1 MIAVLLQAQNWWL
14 PWLPLIGVLLGGLL
28 TGGFACLTLWLQR
41 RHQKQQERN
50 KLYREKLQELYE
62 VVSVFKNSYRQ
73 TTGSAAISLAGRQ
86 PLTDVGPAVPV
97 EKLQMLVGFYAPS
110 LQSHLTKLLGSG
122 EQYSEVL
129 VRRVG
134 LERQSDEAIKSF
146 MGDLYRIST
155 HLNKNAEEM
164 QRAVVELSKDYI

>member
-1 MIAVLLQAQNWWL
+1 MITALLEAQNLWL

-62 VVSVFKNSYRQ
+62 VVSAFKNSYRQ
-73 TTGSAAISLAGRQ
+73 TTGSAAISLAGRR
-86 PLTDVGPAVPV
+86 PLTDVGPPVPV

-110 LQSHLTKLLGSG
+110 LQPHLTKLLGSG

-134 LERQSDEAIKSF
+134 LERQPDAAIKSF
-146 MGDLYRIST
+146 VGDLHKKGQGI
-155 HLNKNAEEM
+155 NENAEEM
-164 QRAVVELSKDYI
+164 QRAIVELSKEYI